1 MAESPSLHDA
11 PPLPDPFC
19 FGNCELHVADRQLRV
34 DGSAVPLGGRAFDL
48 LVVLAARRDRLVSK
62 SELLDLV
69 WPGLIV
75 EENNLQVH
83 VSALRRLLGLQAI
96 ATVPGRGYRFTP
108 NAQPVVTP
116 ATQPGARRAPVAA
129 GTVPSAAAPARL
141 LVADDNKVNRLLL
154 ARSLELLGY
163 QVVSVDNGR
172 AALEKLRRERL
183 DLLLLD
189 LEMPELDGFGLLE
202 QMAADAE
209 LCDLP
214 VIVTSSLEGVAQVA
228 RCIELGADDYL
239 RKPVNPVLLKA
250 RVGASLE
257 KKRLRDEQKD
267 MLRRLSGGTGAP
279 MVPTGSP
286 RGARVP
292 ATLLCVGVQELQ
304 ALSQQAAPEAV
315 FEMLDAWMTLMREA
329 IDGGNGVITQLGA
342 DRLTAIFGAPL
353 APPRGGDAAL
363 GAVRAALDML
373 EMSELFNAER
383 RGAGLAPVTTAIG
396 IATGEAV
403 VGWIGRLQQ
412 VVFGSL
418 GAPVQAAAALQARA
432 ASVGA
437 TILLDGPTQAAVR
450 ERVST
455 TRLAGDGADAAFI
468 VQTG

>member
-1 MAESPSLHDA
+1 MAERPSLHDA

-19 FGNCELHVADRQLRV
+19 FGNCELRVADRQLLI
-34 DGSAVPLGGRAFDL
+34 DGAAVALGGRAFDL
-48 LVVLAARRDRLVSK
+48 LAALAARRDRLVSK
-62 SELLDLV
+62 AELLDLV

-108 NAQPVVTP
+108 NAQSIVASSAPASARRTP
-116 ATQPGARRAPVAA
+116 AGPATAP
-129 GTVPSAAAPARL
+129 PSAGPARL

-163 QVVSVDNGR
+163 QVVSVDNGL
-172 AALEKLRRERL
+172 AALEKLRKERL

-209 LCDLP
+209 LRDLP

-257 KKRLRDEQKD
+257 KKRLRDEQKE
-267 MLRRLSGGTGAP
+267 MLRRLSGGINAP
-279 MVPTGSP
+279 MVPASAPG
-286 RGARVP
+286 GARVP
-292 ATLLCVGVQELQ
+292 ATLLCVGVQELER
-304 ALSQQAAPEAV
+304 LSQQAAPEAV

-342 DRLTAIFGAPL
+342 DRLTALFGAPL

-383 RGAGLAPVTTAIG
+383 RAAGLTPVTTAVG

-418 GAPVQAAAALQARA
+418 GAPVQAAAALQAHA
-432 ASVGA
+432 AAVGA

-455 TRLAGDGADAAFI
+455 MPLEGGGADTVFV